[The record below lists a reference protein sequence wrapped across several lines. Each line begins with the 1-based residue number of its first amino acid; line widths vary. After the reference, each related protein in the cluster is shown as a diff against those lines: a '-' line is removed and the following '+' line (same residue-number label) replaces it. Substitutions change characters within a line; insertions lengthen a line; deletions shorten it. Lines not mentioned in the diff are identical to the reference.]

1 MKITDV
7 KTVLLTGPLTSDPSL
22 LVFRKLRSAAFIEI
36 HTDTELIG
44 IGETYSGYHAPE
56 IVPEIVEFFKP
67 ILMGLKDDDIQPRKL
82 WDKMYH
88 CANFWARSGIGVNVF
103 AGIEGALWD
112 LRGKI
117 DKQPVYQLLGGRRH
131 DRLLSYATGS
141 ISNYPWSGL
150 IEKIQ
155 RYQNAGFRAAK
166 FAAGWYNAADK
177 TVFTGRTPQAWVDME
192 CDKLQT
198 IRREIG
204 DDFIIC
210 MDGHMGNVHDE
221 RITGWDVGIAK
232 AVLRSLEP
240 YDIFFFEE
248 PLNYNN
254 VEGYAELC
262 RSTAIPVAGGEN
274 LATREEFWQFAKINA
289 FDIAQPDASYV
300 GMGPFVDI
308 AHMFA
313 QQNKRVA
320 THSWSS
326 GAGTMENIHAA
337 FATPNVAILEL
348 APLAG
353 PLHTEIYA
361 DGYRFK
367 DGYILPPNV
376 PGLGVR
382 LTDEIKNKYPFVRGS
397 GEWNA
402 VTGKST
408 FM

>member
-1 MKITDV
+1 MRQF
-7 KTVLLTGPLTSDPSL
+7 L
-22 LVFRKLRSAAFIEI
+22 
-36 HTDTELIG
+36 
-44 IGETYSGYHAPE
+44 
-56 IVPEIVEFFKP
+56 
-67 ILMGLKDDDIQPRKL
+67 
-82 WDKMYH
+82 
-88 CANFWARSGIGVNVF
+88 ARSGVGVNVL
-103 AGIEGALWD
+103 AEIEGALWD
-112 LRGKI
+112 LRGKM

-131 DRLLSYATGS
+131 DKLLSYATGS
-141 ISNYPWSGL
+141 ISNYPWPGL
-150 IEKIQ
+150 IEKIE
-155 RYQNAGFRAAK
+155 RYQSAGFRAAK
-166 FAAGWYNAADK
+166 FAAGWYDAANK
-177 TVFTGRTPQAWVDME
+177 TVFTGRTSQAWVEME
-192 CDKLQT
+192 SEKLQT
-198 IRREIG
+198 IRRQIG
-204 DDFIIC
+204 KDFIIC

-232 AVLRSLEP
+232 AVLQALES

-254 VEGYAELC
+254 IDGYAELC
-262 RSTAIPVAGGEN
+262 RSTAISVAGGEN
-274 LATREEFWQFAKINA
+274 LATREEFWQYAKANA

-300 GMGPFVDI
+300 GMGPFMDI

-326 GAGTMENIHAA
+326 GADDGKHPCCLCHTECRHFGTG
-337 FATPNVAILEL
+337 
-348 APLAG
+348 PLAG

-367 DGYILPPNV
+367 NGYILPPEV

-382 LTDEIKNKYPFVRGS
+382 LTDEIKKKYPFIRGS

-402 VTGKST
+402 VPGKSN